1 MPHVCYYPLLE
12 VRTLKWKMSLDSAI
26 VVRLKSNKQRK
37 LKPVVMLTIKSL
49 VASKPFQLKEWI

>member
-26 VVRLKSNKQRK
+26 VARRQSNKQRK

-49 VASKPFQLKEWI
+49 VASKPF